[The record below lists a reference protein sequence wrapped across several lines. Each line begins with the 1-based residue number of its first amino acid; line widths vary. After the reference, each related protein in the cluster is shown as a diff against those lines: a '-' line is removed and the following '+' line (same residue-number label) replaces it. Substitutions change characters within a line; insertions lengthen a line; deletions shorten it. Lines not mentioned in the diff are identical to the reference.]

1 MILKVQVSEVQDK
14 VDSLNEEF
22 TRLSRQSLEADHSI
36 KELEQELMAQMDLL
50 KDSSEGSVELA
61 QHRQLIRESAGKLTS
76 AKSNRDSLALQRS
89 NCLQRFELFKKQLE
103 EKSSQLE
110 LYRNKPENNERQQQ
124 TEKKLQSLTKGQK
137 KRAKK

>member
-1 MILKVQVSEVQDK
+1 MKVQVSEVQDK

-22 TRLSRQSLEADHSI
+22 TRLSRQALEADQSI

-50 KDSSEGSVELA
+50 KDVPEGSKEFT
-61 QHRQLIRESAGKLTS
+61 QNRQLIRESASKLNS

-103 EKSSQLE
+103 EKMSQLE
-110 LYRNKPENNERQQQ
+110 LYSSKPENERQQQ
-124 TEKKLQSLTKGQK
+124 TEKKMQSLTKGQK